1 MYAEAFDVF
10 ASLRFAL
17 PDLTFDLSELAK
29 VGSYLNA
36 FFSVGW
42 DNFTPTYMINGS
54 SALTALNLSIS
65 IFRPMINFLNK
76 FIEYVRRFARLRAKL
91 ASNTNARAEKGAID
105 VSELPRFKR
114 PLLWG
119 ALLTRA
125 ARVAPGQAVKSIPF
139 KDISSGSYEE
149 MELKRTKRMIE
160 AAEEAERRLQD
171 KLFLDM
177 QRGQDR
183 LIERAKVTGE
193 RRCEYEKLIKT
204 AKERAIKNLY
214 KDKKSEADVD
224 DLIAKRANTSAG
236 RLCEDGFIDTKPFKR
251 MFIGWCVPNKDL
263 GYVLVRDMRVII
275 HEGLPQG
282 GPSQE
287 PPDEREGWFLQ
298 RMLSPSVAAQAVHEG
313 ASSVADGK
321 ATLDGVGEMAA
332 RVTPGKVGAKKDL
345 WLKWHSSKVSPR
357 AQPQERGGE
366 FERQGGRTRISTLE
380 TKETNEEEDEVEEE
394 EEDCASQVAYSA

>member
-1 MYAEAFDVF
+1 MGILYAEAFDVF

-114 PLLWG
+114 PLWG

-171 KLFLDM
+171 
-177 QRGQDR
+177 
-183 LIERAKVTGE
+183 
-193 RRCEYEKLIKT
+193 
-204 AKERAIKNLY
+204 
-214 KDKKSEADVD
+214 
-224 DLIAKRANTSAG
+224 
-236 RLCEDGFIDTKPFKR
+236 
-251 MFIGWCVPNKDL
+251 
-263 GYVLVRDMRVII
+263 
-275 HEGLPQG
+275 
-282 GPSQE
+282 
-287 PPDEREGWFLQ
+287 
-298 RMLSPSVAAQAVHEG
+298 
-313 ASSVADGK
+313 
-321 ATLDGVGEMAA
+321 
-332 RVTPGKVGAKKDL
+332 
-345 WLKWHSSKVSPR
+345 
-357 AQPQERGGE
+357 
-366 FERQGGRTRISTLE
+366 
-380 TKETNEEEDEVEEE
+380 
-394 EEDCASQVAYSA
+394 